1 MKDLIKK
8 LQELFDYKD
17 GTLYRKISV
26 QGAPSGVKASHV
38 GNKNHYEYINV
49 NRKKI
54 RTHRAIYMMHHGYCP
69 DAIDH
74 IDGDKRNNKIENLR
88 DATKSQNQMNR
99 GKYNNNKSGVKNVH
113 WNKLL
118 SKWTV
123 KLNVNKKRIH
133 VGHFDDL
140 EFAELVALEAR
151 NKFHGNFAH
160 H

>member
-74 IDGDKRNNKIENLR
+74 IDGDKRNNKIELGDLNLSLNSF
-88 DATKSQNQMNR
+88 KY
-99 GKYNNNKSGVKNVH
+99 KYNFLAHDTQMSLN
-113 WNKLL
+113 L
-118 SKWTV
+118 SMSS
-123 KLNVNKKRIH
+123 
-133 VGHFDDL
+133 
-140 EFAELVALEAR
+140 
-151 NKFHGNFAH
+151 
-160 H
+160 